1 MSHTIDPVT
10 RTLLKAAL
18 LSPLA
23 GAGTAFAQAGALQ
36 EGSAYRAVKPAQPVA
51 VSGKIEVLEFF
62 WYGCPHC
69 NALEPLL
76 KDWVRRLPSD
86 VVFQKVHVG
95 LGPSWVPHQ
104 QLFYTLDAMGK
115 SAELDERV
123 FKAIHVDGQSLSKPD
138 QMAEFVARNGVDRK
152 LFTDTFESF
161 AVRTKMRKA
170 QQQAEA
176 YRVDGVPAMSV
187 NGKWY
192 TAPSMAGG
200 NAPVLR
206 VLDHL
211 IELERK
217 ARK

>member
-1 MSHTIDPVT
+1 
-10 RTLLKAAL
+10 
-18 LSPLA
+18 
-23 GAGTAFAQAGALQ
+23 
-36 EGSAYRAVKPAQPVA
+36 
-51 VSGKIEVLEFF
+51 VLEFF

-76 KDWVRRLPSD
+76 RDWVKKLPSD
-86 VVFQKVHVG
+86 VAFRKVHVA

-104 QLFYTLDAMGK
+104 QLFYTLDAGQVR
-115 SAELDERV
+115 ELDERV
-123 FKAIHVDGQSLSKPD
+123 FKAMHVDGQSAVQARAHGRVRGQARASTASSSPTRSIRSPCAPQSSK
-138 QMAEFVARNGVDRK
+138 A
-152 LFTDTFESF
+152 T
-161 AVRTKMRKA
+161 
-170 QQQAEA
+170 QQAEA